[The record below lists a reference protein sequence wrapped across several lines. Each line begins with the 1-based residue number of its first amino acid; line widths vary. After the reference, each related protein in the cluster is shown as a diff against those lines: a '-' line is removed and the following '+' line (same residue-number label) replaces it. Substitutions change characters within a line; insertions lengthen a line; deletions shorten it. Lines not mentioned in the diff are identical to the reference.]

1 MTRQQLCTGLVAG
14 LFAIALPI
22 AAALAAG
29 GGGGGSS
36 GGGSGGG
43 SGGSG
48 GGSGGSGGGSSS
60 GLNGAE
66 EIGSLTIPGDDALN
80 AEYKKAQDAI
90 NAANY
95 STAIDLLQKVLAR
108 QPENP
113 DVLNLIG
120 FSERKSGEASQA
132 LNYYKKALGLQP
144 THIGANEYLG
154 ELYLELKEPELAE
167 ERLAVLQQVCGS
179 CREFTELKEKIE
191 KYKANAG

>member
-1 MTRQQLCTGLVAG
+1 MTRQQLCSGVVAA
-14 LFAIALPI
+14 LFAITLPL

-48 GGSGGSGGGSSS
+48 GGSAGGGSSGG

-66 EIGSLTIPGDDALN
+66 EIGSLTIPGDDTLN
-80 AEYKKAQDAI
+80 AEFKKAQDAI

-95 STAIDLLQKVLAR
+95 PTAIDLLQKVLAH
-108 QPENP
+108 QPDNP
-113 DVLNLIG
+113 DVLNLMG
-120 FSERKSGEASQA
+120 FSERKSGESSEA
-132 LNYYKKALGLQP
+132 LKYYKKALGLQP

-154 ELYLELKEPELAE
+154 ELYLELKQPDLAE
-167 ERLAVLQQVCGS
+167 ERLAVLQKVCGS
-179 CREFTELKEKIE
+179 CQEYTELKEKIE

>member
-1 MTRQQLCTGLVAG
+1 MTRQQLCSGVVAG
-14 LFAIALPI
+14 LFAITLPI

-29 GGGGGSS
+29 GGN

-43 SGGSG
+43 GGNGGGNGGAGGSAG
-48 GGSGGSGGGSSS
+48 GGSGS

-80 AEYKKAQDAI
+80 AQFKKAQDAI

-95 STAIDLLQKVLAR
+95 PTAIDLLQKVLAR
-108 QPENP
+108 QPDNP
-113 DVLNLIG
+113 DVLNLMG
-120 FSERKSGEASQA
+120 FSQRRSGEASEA
-132 LNYYKKALGLQP
+132 LKYYKKALGLQP

-179 CREFTELKEKIE
+179 CAEYTELKEKIE

>member
-1 MTRQQLCTGLVAG
+1 MTRQQLCTGVVAG
-14 LFAIALPI
+14 LFAIALPL

-36 GGGSGGG
+36 GGGRGGG

-48 GGSGGSGGGSSS
+48 GGSAGGGSSGG

-95 STAIDLLQKVLAR
+95 PTAIDLLQKVLAH
-108 QPENP
+108 QPDNP
-113 DVLNLIG
+113 DVLNLMG
-120 FSERKSGEASQA
+120 FSERKSGESSEA
-132 LNYYKKALGLQP
+132 LKYYKKALGLQP
-144 THIGANEYLG
+144 THVGANEYLG
-154 ELYLELKEPELAE
+154 ELYLELKQPELAE
-167 ERLAVLQQVCGS
+167 ERLAVLQKVCGS
-179 CREFTELKEKIE
+179 CQEYTELKEKIE